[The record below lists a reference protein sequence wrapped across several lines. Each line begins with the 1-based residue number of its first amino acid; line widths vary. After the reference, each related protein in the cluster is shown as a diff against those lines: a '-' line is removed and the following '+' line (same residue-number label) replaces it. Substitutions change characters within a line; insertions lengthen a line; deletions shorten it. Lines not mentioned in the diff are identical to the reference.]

1 MDDTFDEAQDD
12 LVHLEGDDEGDL
24 VIESKTQTVALEKF
38 DRSLFELNRRYE
50 KGRLIISP
58 EWQRGYVWDH
68 KRASLLIESFLI
80 DLPVPVIYLATNDEG
95 KHEVI
100 DGLQRLKT
108 VFRFFANE
116 FELSKLELLK
126 GLNNKKFK
134 DLDVE
139 TQDKLENSTLRTF
152 ELDQSVPK
160 ELMFVIFKRLN
171 TGGVAL
177 NETEIRNCIFPG
189 SLNDLIKELALDPDF
204 RACAGQKGLEKRM
217 QDRALVMRFLA
228 FYQYTHNH
236 AKKGLKQFINQFLK
250 KYQHADD
257 ADIKE
262 YRQVFKKCMQVCLTV
277 FGNKGFRL
285 RTRPDNR
292 KAGDW
297 VSVINAS
304 IFSAVATSFAHYDR
318 GALTRASDSIY
329 EAYVDLISSDE
340 TWVDAVSTSTGDYRR
355 IQYAF
360 NTWANRLK
368 SIMDSTPPNDSTRL
382 FSRALKAQLFD
393 QDSTCS
399 ICGQAINLIDDA
411 VLDHVQQYW
420 QGGQTVPDN
429 ARLAHRHCNLER
441 PRKFE

>member
-1 MDDTFDEAQDD
+1 MDDTYEEANDD
-12 LVHLEGDDEGDL
+12 FTALEGDDEGYF
-24 VIESKTQTVALEKF
+24 VSESQTQTVALEKL

-58 EWQRGYVWDH
+58 EWQRGYVWDER
-68 KRASLLIESFLI
+68 RASLLIESFLI
-80 DLPVPVIYLATNDEG
+80 DLPVPVIYLATNEDG

-116 FELSKLELLK
+116 FELSKLENLPNLE
-126 GLNNKKFK
+126 GKKFK
-134 DLDVE
+134 DLDLE

-152 ELDQSVPK
+152 ELDQSVSK
-160 ELMFVIFKRLN
+160 EMMFTIFKRLN

-177 NETEIRNCIFPG
+177 NETEIRNCLWRG
-189 SLNDLIKELALDPDF
+189 KLNDLIKELALDTDF
-204 RACAGQKGLEKRM
+204 RGCAGQKGLEKRM

-228 FYQYTHNH
+228 FYQFTHKH
-236 AKKGLKQFINQFLK
+236 AKKGLKQFIDEFLRTW
-250 KYQHADD
+250 QHADD
-257 ADIKE
+257 AKIKE
-262 YRQVFKKCMQVCLTV
+262 YREVFKKCMQSCLTV

-285 RTRPDNR
+285 RTRPE
-292 KAGDW
+292 KKHAGDW

-304 IFSAVATSFAHYDR
+304 IFSAVATSFTDYDR
-318 GALTRASDSIY
+318 GAITRASDSIY
-329 EAYVDLISSDE
+329 EAYVDLVSSDE
-340 TWVDAVSTSTGDYRR
+340 TWVDAVSTSTGDYGR

-360 NTWANRLK
+360 ETWASRLK
-368 SIMDSTPPNDSTRL
+368 SIMESTPPNDSTRL
-382 FSRALKAQLFD
+382 FSRALKQELFD

-399 ICGQAINLIDDA
+399 ICGQKINLIDDA
-411 VLDHVQQYW
+411 ALDHVRQYW

-441 PRKFE
+441 PRQSE